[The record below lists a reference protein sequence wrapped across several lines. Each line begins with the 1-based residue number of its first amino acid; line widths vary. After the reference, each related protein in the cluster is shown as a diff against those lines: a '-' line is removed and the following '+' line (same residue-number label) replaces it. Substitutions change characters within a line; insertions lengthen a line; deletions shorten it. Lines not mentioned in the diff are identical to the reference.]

1 MNLDPEYDRHTSL
14 LDVDRKAA
22 AIWAQ
27 AFGRAIA
34 RGEDDDTAEQEA
46 DRAREAF
53 ESEWWG
59 DQ

>member
-1 MNLDPEYDRHTSL
+1 MRTDPEFDRHTSL

-34 RGEDDDTAEQEA
+34 RGEDEDAAKDEA

-59 DQ
+59 DK